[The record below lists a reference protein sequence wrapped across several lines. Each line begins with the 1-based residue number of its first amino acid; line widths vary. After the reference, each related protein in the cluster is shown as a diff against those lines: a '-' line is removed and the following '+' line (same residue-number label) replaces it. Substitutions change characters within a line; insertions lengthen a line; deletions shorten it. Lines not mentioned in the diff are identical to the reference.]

1 MDKQSKIIL
10 ISGPTASGKTNFA
23 VKIAK
28 KIQGE
33 IINADSMQV
42 YKNLKILTARPN
54 KIEQKNIKHHLYGVV
69 DLNKK
74 FSTGQWLE
82 LVIKK
87 IKNIKK
93 KKKIPILVGG
103 TGLYFQSLI
112 NGLVKIPE
120 IPLKFRNKVRL
131 MSKREGQKK
140 FYKKLLKLDP
150 KVKDK
155 FDPND
160 TQRSIRAYEI
170 KSYTDI
176 SMYDWLARTE
186 SEFKNS
192 DFLKLYIETKREKLI
207 ERINL
212 RTLNMINGGAINEV
226 KKFLKLKIRK
236 DQSVNKVIGIAELTQ
251 YLNHEV
257 TLEEAKELIS
267 IKTRQYAKRQATWA
281 RTRMTSWKKIKSTR
295 IDDFIKKLNKS
306 LLKLDQWA
314 QLQLDCPNG

>member
-10 ISGPTASGKTNFA
+10 ISGPTASGKSNFA

-28 KIQGE
+28 KIEGE

-42 YKNLKILTARPN
+42 YKKLKILTARPN
-54 KIEQKNIKHHLYGVV
+54 KQEQKNIKHHLYGFV
-69 DLNKK
+69 DLNEK

-82 LVIKK
+82 LTIKK
-87 IKNIKK
+87 IKNIQK

-112 NGLVKIPE
+112 DGLVKIPE

-131 MSKREGQKK
+131 MSKKEGQKK

-150 KVKDK
+150 KIKDK

-160 TQRSIRAYEI
+160 TQRSIRAYEV
-170 KSYTDI
+170 KSYTNV
-176 SMYDWLARTE
+176 SMYDWLTKTK
-186 SEFKNS
+186 SEFKDS
-192 DFLKLYIETKREKLI
+192 DFLKLHIKTKREKLI

-212 RTLNMINGGAINEV
+212 RTSSMINEGAVNEV
-226 KKFLKLKIRK
+226 KKFLKLKIIK
-236 DQSVNKVIGIAELTQ
+236 NQSVNKVIGIAELTQ
-251 YLNHEV
+251 YLNHEI
-257 TLEEAKELIS
+257 TLEEAKELIL

-281 RTRMTSWKKIKSTR
+281 RTRMISWIKIDQSKLDSY
-295 IDDFIKKLNKS
+295 IKKLKKS
-306 LLKLDQWA
+306 PLKLDQ
-314 QLQLDCPNG
+314 LT

>member
-10 ISGPTASGKTNFA
+10 ISGPTASGKSNFA

-42 YKNLKILTARPN
+42 YKKLKILTARPN
-54 KIEQKNIKHHLYGVV
+54 KQEQKNIKHHLYGVI
-69 DLNKK
+69 DLNEK
-74 FSTGQWLE
+74 FSTGQWLK
-82 LVIKK
+82 LTIKK
-87 IKNIKK
+87 IKDIQK

-112 NGLVKIPE
+112 DGLVKIPE

-131 MSKREGQKK
+131 MSKKEGQKK

-150 KVKDK
+150 KIKDK

-160 TQRSIRAYEI
+160 TQRSIRAYEV
-170 KSYTDI
+170 KSYTNV
-176 SMYDWLARTE
+176 SMYDWLTKTK
-186 SEFKNS
+186 SEFKDS
-192 DFLKLYIETKREKLI
+192 DFLKLHIETKREKLI

-212 RTLNMINGGAINEV
+212 RTSSMINEGAVNEV
-226 KKFLKLKIRK
+226 KKFLKLKIIK
-236 DQSVNKVIGIAELTQ
+236 NQSVNKVIGIAELTQ
-251 YLNHEV
+251 YLNHEI
-257 TLEEAKELIS
+257 TLEEAKELIL

-281 RTRMTSWKKIKSTR
+281 RTRMISWIKIDQSKLDNYIKRLKKS
-295 IDDFIKKLNKS
+295 S
-306 LLKLDQWA
+306 LKLDQ
-314 QLQLDCPNG
+314 LT

>member
-10 ISGPTASGKTNFA
+10 ISGPTASGKSKLA

-42 YKNLKILTARPN
+42 YKKLKILTARPN
-54 KIEQKNIKHHLYGVV
+54 KIEQKNIIHHLYGTV

-74 FSTGQWLE
+74 FSTGQWLK
-82 LVIKK
+82 LTIKK
-87 IKNIKK
+87 IKNIQK

-155 FDPND
+155 FDSND

-176 SMYDWLARTE
+176 SMYDWLIKTE

-212 RTLNMINGGAINEV
+212 RTSNMINDGAINEV
-226 KKFLKLKIRK
+226 KKFIKLKIRK

-251 YLNHEV
+251 YLNDKT

-267 IKTRQYAKRQATWA
+267 IKTRQYAKRQVTWA
-281 RTRMTSWKKIKSTR
+281 RTRMMSWIKIDPSKVDSY
-295 IDDFIKKLNKS
+295 IKKLKKS
-306 LLKLDQWA
+306 SLKLDQ
-314 QLQLDCPNG
+314 LT

>member
-1 MDKQSKIIL
+1 MDKQSKIVL
-10 ISGPTASGKTNFA
+10 ISGPTASGKSNFA

-69 DLNKK
+69 DLNEK

-82 LVIKK
+82 LAIKK

-150 KVKDK
+150 KVKDR

-207 ERINL
+207 KRINL

-251 YLNHEV
+251 YLNHEI
-257 TLEEAKELIS
+257 TLKEAKELIS
-267 IKTRQYAKRQATWA
+267 IKTRQYAKRQVTWA
-281 RTRMTSWKKIKSTR
+281 RTRMTSWKKIKPTR
-295 IDDFIKKLNKS
+295 IDDFIKKLK
-306 LLKLDQWA
+306 
-314 QLQLDCPNG
+314 

>member
-10 ISGPTASGKTNFA
+10 ISGPTASGKSKFA

-42 YKNLKILTARPN
+42 YKKLKILTARPN
-54 KIEQKNIKHHLYGVV
+54 REEQKNIKHHLYGVV

-82 LVIKK
+82 LAIKK
-87 IKNIKK
+87 IKNIQKN
-93 KKKIPILVGG
+93 KKIPVVVGG

-120 IPLKFRNKVRL
+120 IPLKFRNKIRL

-150 KVKDK
+150 KIRDK
-155 FDPND
+155 FDSND

-170 KSYTDI
+170 KSYTNI
-176 SMYDWLARTE
+176 SMYDWLTKTK
-186 SEFKNS
+186 SEFKES

-207 ERINL
+207 DKINL
-212 RTLNMINGGAINEV
+212 RTSNMINDGAINEV

-236 DQSVNKVIGIAELTQ
+236 DQSVNRVIGIAELTQ
-251 YLNHEV
+251 YLNKKI
-257 TLEEAKELIS
+257 TLDQAKELIL

-281 RTRMTSWKKIKSTR
+281 RTRMTSWKKIKPTKM
-295 IDDFIKKLNKS
+295 DDLVKKLNKS
-306 LLKLDQWA
+306 LLKLDQ
-314 QLQLDCPNG
+314 

>member
-1 MDKQSKIIL
+1 MDRQSKIIL
-10 ISGPTASGKTNFA
+10 ISGPTASGKSNFA
-23 VKIAK
+23 IKIAK

-42 YKNLKILTARPN
+42 YKMLKILTARPN
-54 KIEQKNIKHHLYGVV
+54 KIEQKNIKHHHYGVV
-69 DLNKK
+69 DLNEK

-87 IKNIKK
+87 IKDIKK

-140 FYKKLLKLDP
+140 FYKKLLKLDS
-150 KVKDK
+150 KIKDK

-176 SMYDWLARTE
+176 SMYDWLAKTE
-186 SEFKNS
+186 SKFKDS
-192 DFLKLYIETKREKLI
+192 DFLKLYIEIKREKLI
-207 ERINL
+207 DKINL
-212 RTLNMINGGAINEV
+212 RTSNMINDGAINEV

-236 DQSVNKVIGIAELTQ
+236 DQSVNRVIGIAELTQ
-251 YLNHEV
+251 CLNKKI
-257 TLEEAKELIS
+257 TLDQAKELIL

-281 RTRMTSWKKIKSTR
+281 RTRMTSWKKIKPTK
-295 IDDFIKKLNKS
+295 IDDLVKKLNKS
-306 LLKLDQWA
+306 TLKLDQ
-314 QLQLDCPNG
+314 